1 MPICSETAAILLAL
15 GVLTCPA
22 AASDKHKRIGKVKF
36 RVALDVRFME
46 GDLSVKIFPWP
57 RIPKKFRPNPLNLR

>member
-22 AASDKHKRIGKVKF
+22 AASDKLKRIGKVKI
-36 RVALDVRFME
+36 RVALDVSFME
-46 GDLSVKIFPWP
+46 GDL
-57 RIPKKFRPNPLNLR
+57 